1 MENIIYNKR
10 FNSDLK
16 PSTSSLTNL
25 FNNIAKMHKLIGRLT
40 TTKEMVK
47 LLKLLV
53 TLIADLF
60 KMLTYANFEIDMEGS
75 QVTVKST
82 CY

>member
-1 MENIIYNKR
+1 
-10 FNSDLK
+10 
-16 PSTSSLTNL
+16 
-25 FNNIAKMHKLIGRLT
+25 MHKLIGRLT
-40 TTKEMVK
+40 TTKEMMK